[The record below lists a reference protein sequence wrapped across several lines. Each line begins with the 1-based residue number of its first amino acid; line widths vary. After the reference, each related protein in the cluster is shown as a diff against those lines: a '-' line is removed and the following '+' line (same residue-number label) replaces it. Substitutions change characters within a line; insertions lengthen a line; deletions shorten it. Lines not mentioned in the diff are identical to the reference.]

1 MKNTLFSLAAAAVLG
16 CAAAFPAAAIAETH
30 NLVPNW
36 DFSDRLNPLNGWRID
51 FPYSEVYRANASYM
65 KISDSVRDGDT
76 PALVADLPPGIAD
89 NQGARV
95 ESGFIKIVPGASYHS
110 SVDVMTYDLAAKIYV
125 EVYALDPSEPGP
137 PSIDRVPAMN
147 GMPAL
152 VKCYRAVFPNPPD
165 QSKAWFT
172 DKSDFTVPTQAIIL
186 GKPAPPV
193 YATVKAVILSNWVG
207 GKGKIYLSKFVLTKT
222 KDPTH

>member
-1 MKNTLFSLAAAAVLG
+1 M
-16 CAAAFPAAAIAETH
+16 
-30 NLVPNW
+30 PNW

-95 ESGFIKIVPGASYHS
+95 ESGFIKIVPGATYHS
-110 SVDVMTYDLAAKIYV
+110 SVDVMTNDLAAKIYV

-137 PSIDRVPAMN
+137 VPSIDRIPAMN

-165 QSKAWFT
+165 QSKSLVYRQERLHGAEPGDDPRQAGAAGLRDGQSGHAEQLGGREGQRFT
-172 DKSDFTVPTQAIIL
+172 CPS
-186 GKPAPPV
+186 
-193 YATVKAVILSNWVG
+193 SC
-207 GKGKIYLSKFVLTKT
+207 
-222 KDPTH
+222 